1 MPTPA
6 PAPAPV
12 STLAPPAFKDPLD
25 PLVLQHQPTHE
36 PRREPQH
43 EPLALHEPL
52 VLHEPLHESAR
63 VLELEAALAASESG
77 LQISQRE
84 NAKLRARVALVD
96 HFYGAWRDGNA
107 GPTAV
112 PTDTDTDTDTEPT
125 PTRTTDE
132 RGARI
137 ELLEVALAKSNRDY
151 QKALGRALR
160 AEMTSPR

>member
-1 MPTPA
+1 MPKPA

-25 PLVLQHQPTHE
+25 PLVLP
-36 PRREPQH
+36 PWRELQH
-43 EPLALHEPL
+43 EPLALYEPL

-77 LQISQRE
+77 LQNSQRE

-112 PTDTDTDTDTEPT
+112 LTDTDTEPT
-125 PTRTTDE
+125 PTSTTDE

-160 AEMTSPR
+160 AEMTFPR